1 MSKKYKLEVNEEQL
15 AIIERAV
22 ETYARIGTKQYAIA
36 LGNIIE
42 PSDNCK
48 LLGFH
53 ELHEIEQYI
62 RNKERCKLPPNASH
76 GIYQDC
82 ISDDF
87 RAAWDLYQVVRYTRS
102 WASADHKP
110 EERNKHFSKYMTVN
124 YDKPM
129 HSSEQP
135 LPICKEIK
143 NGKTSKR

>member
-15 AIIERAV
+15 SIIERAV

-42 PSDNCK
+42 PSDGCK
-48 LLGFH
+48 FLGH
-53 ELHEIEQYI
+53 KALYEIEQFI
-62 RNKERCKLPPNASH
+62 RKQEWCHLPPNASH

-87 RAAWDLYQVVRYTRS
+87 RVAWDLYQVVRYARS
-102 WASADHKP
+102 WANAEHKP
-110 EERNKHFSKYMTVN
+110 EERNEHFSEYMTVN
-124 YDKPM
+124 YDAPM
-129 HSSEQP
+129 HSSKQP
-135 LPICKEIK
+135 LPTCKEIK